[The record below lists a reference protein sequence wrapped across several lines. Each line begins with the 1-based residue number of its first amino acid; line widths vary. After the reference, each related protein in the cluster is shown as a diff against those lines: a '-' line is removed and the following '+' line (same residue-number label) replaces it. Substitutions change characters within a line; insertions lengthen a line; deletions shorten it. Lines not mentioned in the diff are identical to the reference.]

1 MNELTKDQKN
11 AYELMSSG
19 ENVFLTGKAGTGK
32 SYLINEFINTNS
44 NKNIL
49 ITAPTGIAAIE
60 IGGSTLHR
68 TFKIPVKDIHNVSRG
83 PKYVNNVLDEGD
95 ILIIDEISMCRLD
108 VFDYV
113 MKSIKLANAKR
124 GSNRRPY
131 QMILVG
137 DFLQLPPILGR
148 DESLTYRQIYGH
160 QEVFP
165 FYSSLWS
172 QNRFNTIELKDVVR
186 QEGDNLLIDNLNL
199 ARRGDRRCLQ
209 YFNNFVVPP
218 NQYDKDAI
226 FICPTNKKA
235 KTVNDAKI
243 DMLSGRGKTYD
254 AKISGEVLKS
264 DKPTDDSLFLKVGA
278 RIMTLVNNPSEGYVN
293 GSMGTCVE
301 LGNDFIK
308 VEIDKTGDVVTINPY
323 TWEVNK
329 YDVEKSLLEEDGK
342 AKLVNKP
349 KLKKIGEF
357 EQLPIKVAF
366 AITTHKSQ
374 GQTFDKVVID
384 PYAWDSGQLYVSLSR
399 VKSSRGLQLTS
410 YIRPNYLLAN
420 QGVVKFYDSSAR

>member
-1 MNELTKDQKN
+1 MNKLTKDQKN

-60 IGGSTLHR
+60 VGGSTLHR
-68 TFKIPVKDIHNVSRG
+68 TFKIPVKDIHKVSRG
-83 PKYVNNVLDEGD
+83 PRYVDNVLDEGD

-113 MKSIKLANAKR
+113 MKSIKLANKKR
-124 GSNRRPY
+124 GNSRRPY

-148 DESLTYRQIYGH
+148 DELLTYRQIYGH

-243 DMLSGRGKTYD
+243 DMLNGRGKTYD
-254 AKISGEVLKS
+254 AKISGEVLNS

-293 GSMGTCVE
+293 GSMGTCIE
-301 LGNDFIK
+301 LGSDFIK

-342 AKLVNKP
+342 ARLVNKP

-357 EQLPIKVAF
+357 KQLPIKVAF

-420 QGVVKFYDSSAR
+420 QGVVNFYDSSTN